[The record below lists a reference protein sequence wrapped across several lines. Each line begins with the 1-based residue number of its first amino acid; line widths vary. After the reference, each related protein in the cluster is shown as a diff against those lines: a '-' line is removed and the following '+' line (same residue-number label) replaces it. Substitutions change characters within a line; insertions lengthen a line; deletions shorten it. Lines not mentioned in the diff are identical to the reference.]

1 MEAVSPDIAKKL
13 LTRDFANLV
22 GRVQKGGKL
31 TRTERAML
39 QSMATGTGPAPATAA
54 SYVEL
59 AAVLGITRQS
69 INTWKKRK
77 DAPKPAAN
85 GLHDVAAWQE
95 FMRRNDLKGGEFTPQ
110 AGDIETSL
118 KARKLLAEVEE
129 RELRLGI
136 RRGEY
141 VAVEEELI
149 AAWGDDAWH
158 LASPEHPFAYIK
170 CALSNRER
178 LVDNPLV
185 KGEMPKDGTPEVTA
199 AIMGFVFA
207 HCVSWPEVA
216 LVSFDQQAFR
226 EAALIFCG
234 GLTPADFQIAFKRLE
249 EQSRELE
256 AAQVETMGGAG
267 AKKLRR
273 ATNRVS

>member
-31 TRTERAML
+31 TRAERAML

-54 SYVEL
+54 SEVEL

-85 GLHDVAAWQE
+85 GLHDVPAWQE
-95 FMRRNDLKGGEFTPQ
+95 FMRRNDLKGGDCTPQ

-141 VAVEEELI
+141 VAVDEVRQMWTEFVAQATSMLRKKFEQELPPILSGLDATGIQEE
-149 AAWGDDAWH
+149 A
-158 LASPEHPFAYIK
+158 
-170 CALSNRER
+170 
-178 LVDNPLV
+178 
-185 KGEMPKDGTPEVTA
+185 
-199 AIMGFVFA
+199 
-207 HCVSWPEVA
+207 
-216 LVSFDQQAFR
+216 
-226 EAALIFCG
+226 
-234 GLTPADFQIAFKRLE
+234 
-249 EQSRELE
+249 
-256 AAQVETMGGAG
+256 
-267 AKKLRR
+267 RR
-273 ATNRVS
+273 AIDEVLSILHQGDC